1 MSLLEVNNLR
11 TAYRSK
17 GKVFYAVDDVSF
29 EVGEHET
36 VGLVGESGCGKSTL
50 GKTIMRLVDPA
61 AGEIKLKGQ
70 DIAKLPEPQLRPMR
84 KSVQMV
90 FQDPFASLN
99 PRLSVW
105 SMLETPLKV
114 HGMADPAERKRVIS
128 EIAETIGFTPAALQR
143 YPHEF
148 SGGQRQRIG
157 IARALILKPDL
168 VVCDEPVSALDL
180 SIQASPTLSRLEP
193 NLSVI
198 TLPMFFGASRDDV
211 RGILDGPLGA
221 ELWGMLATRGIEVPT
236 GGHFE
241 FAPNN
246 TAYTVEPAGSYAD
259 LAGRTVA
266 TPPSPVVVAIM
277 GAMGINGVATPRTE
291 IVLQLTQ
298 GQIAGLG
305 SVTDLTISGGR
316 LWEAGIQ
323 YAFNDNAGWGVY
335 IPLMSARAMANLTE
349 AQRQIVNDAWG
360 EVVGWARDAAAEEL
374 AGARAVNEEHGITY
388 ADPSDEVIAAMR
400 EQMVG
405 VQDEIVAS
413 SGMNADYV
421 GRVAAALHAM

>member
-1 MSLLEVNNLR
+1 MTKALTLSAALAAALTIAG
-11 TAYRSK
+11 TA
-17 GKVFYAVDDVSF
+17 GALD
-29 EVGEHET
+29 
-36 VGLVGESGCGKSTL
+36 L
-50 GKTIMRLVDPA
+50 
-61 AGEIKLKGQ
+61 
-70 DIAKLPEPQLRPMR
+70 
-84 KSVQMV
+84 
-90 FQDPFASLN
+90 
-99 PRLSVW
+99 RLSV
-105 SMLETPLKV
+105 ETPPGHVRNQAAEHWAQAIHDLSNGDITV
-114 HGMADPAERKRVIS
+114 EVFPSGQLYNSADAI
-128 EIAETIGFTPAALQR
+128 
-143 YPHEF
+143 
-148 SGGQRQRIG
+148 
-157 IARALILKPDL
+157 RALA
-168 VVCDEPVSALDL
+168 SGALDM